1 MTHQEI
7 RERFLTLLSQSQ
19 DELLPMIAAVQDS
32 AISCLEDESK
42 CESVEH
48 SVRVWQMKVRELLT
62 LVYGQDDI
70 HLTRFSDTIS
80 NFNILETSNPRRHLR
95 RELYGSITYIEALIP
110 FLELVDLSNNKISI
124 TMDTKTP
131 KLFISHSSKD
141 ISFVEALVGLLE
153 FLGFNETNLFCSSVE
168 GYGIRIGQNIFDYL
182 RNQFYE
188 HELFV
193 IFVHSPHYYGSYV
206 SLNEMGAAW
215 ILKKQYFSFLTKDT
229 SFSLLKGV
237 VTSEEIA
244 VKVDAA
250 DAKLRLNEL
259 RKVLT
264 EHFDLT
270 ARNDS
275 RWESKRDEFLKIVNE

>member
-1 MTHQEI
+1 MTHQEV
-7 RERFLTLLSQSQ
+7 RERLLTLLSQSQ
-19 DELLPMIAAVQDS
+19 NELLPMIASIQDS
-32 AISCLEDESK
+32 AISGIEEESK
-42 CESVEH
+42 CEAVEH

-62 LVYGQDDI
+62 LVYGQNDI
-70 HLTRFSDTIS
+70 HLSRFSDTIS
-80 NFNILETSNPRRHLR
+80 NFNILETASPRRHLR
-95 RELYGSITYIEALIP
+95 RELFGSITYIEALIP
-110 FLELVDLSNNKISI
+110 FLELVDLSNNKIDT

-141 ISFVEALVGLLE
+141 KSFVEALVALLE

-168 GYGIRIGQNIFDYL
+168 GYGIRLGQNIFDYL
-182 RNQFYE
+182 RNQFNE
-188 HELFV
+188 HELFI
-193 IFVHSPHYYGSYV
+193 IFVHSSNYYSSYV

-215 ILKKQYFSFLTKDT
+215 LLRNQYFSFLTKGT
-229 SFSLLKGV
+229 PFSLLKGV

-259 RKVLT
+259 RKMLT
-264 EHFDLT
+264 EYFGLA